1 MNYRDAMNPTNPNI
15 VPFDPII
22 TPQDRHVMNAHK
34 SGLIWFYGLSG
45 SGKSTLAHQIEAR
58 LYQKGIRSYVLDGDN
73 VRGGLNADLGLSPDD
88 RKENVRRISEVAKL
102 MVDAG
107 ILTFAAFIAP
117 YEESRKYVRDLM
129 AGYPYHECYVKCSLD
144 VCETRDP
151 KGLYRKA
158 RIGEINNM
166 TGISAPFEEPSAPDI
181 IVETDR
187 CELET
192 CVDQVIRFLNQQRL
206 IILR

>member
-1 MNYRDAMNPTNPNI
+1 MSESNPHNI
-15 VPFDPII
+15 VPFNPII

-45 SGKSTLAHQIEAR
+45 SGKSTLAHQVEAR
-58 LYQKGIRSYVLDGDN
+58 LYQTGIRSYVLDGDN
-73 VRGGLNADLGLSPDD
+73 VRSGLNADLGLSPED
-88 RKENVRRISEVAKL
+88 RIENVRRISEVGKL

-117 YEESRKYVRDLM
+117 YEESRRFVRNLM
-129 AGYPYHECYVKCSLD
+129 SGYPYYECYVKCSLE
-144 VCETRDP
+144 VCESRDP

-158 RIGEINNM
+158 RNGEINNM
-166 TGISAPFEEPSAPDI
+166 TGISAPFEEPAAPDI
-181 IVETDR
+181 IVETDS
-187 CELET
+187 CELND
-192 CVDQVIRFLNQQRL
+192 CVDEVIRFLNQQRL